1 MAPLF
6 TDDEYIARASARLA
20 ADSAYRQALLEQAGR
35 IERERTALR
44 RRQRTLR
51 HHDLLRRSERAR
63 NLDADEEVATPARRV
78 VSTVGEGRPSM
89 RLLEGNVERRVTIA
103 ATPAAAAAGRTR
115 RSRQPRRVLP
125 SPTNTTGGGLVA
137 PMGPRGETQHP
148 MQRLRVEAAAR
159 SGGVASRTRRGQVSR
174 RSTNDSSTPSKS
186 TSETKTKAN
195 RKNTRQK
202 SPSPFSK
209 HFGRTTITLTPARA
223 SSPTNTRTRSPANT
237 RPRSPVTTRTRTRTA
252 TAIKKNAAKG
262 KKKVKRLN

>member
-35 IERERTALR
+35 IERERSALR

-63 NLDADEEVATPARRV
+63 NLDADAEEVATPARRV

-103 ATPAAAAAGRTR
+103 ATPAAAAGRTR

-125 SPTNTTGGGLVA
+125 SPTNTTGVGSVP

-209 HFGRTTITLTPARA
+209 HFGRTTITPTPARA
-223 SSPTNTRTRSPANT
+223 RSPANTRAQSPTNTRTRSPGI
-237 RPRSPVTTRTRTRTA
+237 TRTRTRTA